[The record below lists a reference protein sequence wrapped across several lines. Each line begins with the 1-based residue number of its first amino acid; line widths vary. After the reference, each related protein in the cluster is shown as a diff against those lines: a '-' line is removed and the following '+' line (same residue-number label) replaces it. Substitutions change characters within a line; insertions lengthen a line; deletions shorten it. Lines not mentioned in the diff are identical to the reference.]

1 MYVKYYCTYCDKEFP
16 DKLACL
22 VHEKIEHIGYTK
34 DVAEIISCGYQPCD
48 YCANQYMVY
57 GCEADCQY
65 KSECMAKHKWAKF
78 KYSEGRDERA

>member
-22 VHEKIEHIGYTK
+22 VHEKMEHIGYSK

-48 YCANQYMVY
+48 YCVHQYLVY
-57 GCEADCQY
+57 GCEPNCQY
-65 KSECMAKHKWAKF
+65 ENECMAKHKWAKF

>member
-1 MYVKYYCTYCDKEFP
+1 MYVKYYCSYCDKEFQ

-22 VHEKIEHIGYTK
+22 VHEKVEHIGYSK

-48 YCANQYMVY
+48 YCANVYYVY
-57 GCEADCQY
+57 GCEQDCQHQN
-65 KSECMAKHKWAKF
+65 ECLAKHKWAKF